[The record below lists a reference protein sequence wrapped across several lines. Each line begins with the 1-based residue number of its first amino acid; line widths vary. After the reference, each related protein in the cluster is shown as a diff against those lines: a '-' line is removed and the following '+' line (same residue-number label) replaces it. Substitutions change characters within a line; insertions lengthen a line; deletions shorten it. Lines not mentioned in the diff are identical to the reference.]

1 MNAYQTELNEGPVEG
16 EWFLRVR
23 TPDGLTAEYRCRSFE
38 RARFMAAVF
47 ALGPTTLP
55 PPDRVFFPGRERA
68 RVKKKRQQLAN
79 VTAAEF
85 DSVLDALAG

>member
-1 MNAYQTELNEGPVEG
+1 MDYKTELDEGSVEG
-16 EWFLRVR
+16 EWLLRVR
-23 TPDGLTAEYRCRSFE
+23 TPEGLAVEYRCRSFE

-47 ALGPTTLP
+47 ALGPRTLP
-55 PPDRVFFPGRERA
+55 PPDRISFPARERPRA
-68 RVKKKRQQLAN
+68 RKKRQQLTN